1 MSRHLQALLGS
12 LGRLARSPLATFLTV
27 FVIAWIA
34 LLVAA
39 FHSGDIRR

>member
-1 MSRHLQALLGS
+1 MIAGLFGGLTGS
-12 LGRLARSPLATFLTV
+12 LTV